1 MPAAPP
7 RRPAEAA
14 LFDGTRLALDGH
26 TALEERVA
34 EFEGIVLRGELP
46 SDVTL
51 PEDDAL
57 VVLLRACL
65 RLNAAPSDVEWSAS
79 VIPVDDFA
87 AKLAAM
93 AFGKLDEA
101 LYQQLELAQV
111 LVARG
116 KTV

>member
-14 LFDGTRLALDGH
+14 LFDGARLALDGH

-51 PEDDAL
+51 PEDDAGAAAAVAEQYAL
-57 VVLLRACL
+57 YAARLFRAVAPPDDALRATDDFDISWWYQSKVLLDGSL
-65 RLNAAPSDVEWSAS
+65 
-79 VIPVDDFA
+79 
-87 AKLAAM
+87 
-93 AFGKLDEA
+93 
-101 LYQQLELAQV
+101 
-111 LVARG
+111 
-116 KTV
+116 

>member
-51 PEDDAL
+51 PEDDAG
-57 VVLLRACL
+57 
-65 RLNAAPSDVEWSAS
+65 AA
-79 VIPVDDFA
+79 A
-87 AKLAAM
+87 AVA
-93 AFGKLDEA
+93 EQYA
-101 LYQQLELAQV
+101 LYAARLFRAVVPCAQINQ
-111 LVARG
+111 
-116 KTV
+116 